1 LSALPLPF
9 YDNPLLFG
17 HDASRGLLAFE
28 AAEASVRVY
37 ARQGDRVVVT
47 DEPFRPFLLLADP
60 DLLKGFKGDADLT
73 PLDGEGVFRWLAEC
87 SAWPQ
92 ALKAREYCQRL
103 SEKGP
108 GAPEAPY
115 RFLNDPVHQFLLRS
129 GKTSFLGMTLGD
141 LRRMAVDIEVTTAPG
156 FEFPNARR
164 ESDRIIAIAMADSS
178 GWSTVLSGATMS
190 EAELLAECSRLIRE
204 RDPDVLEGH
213 NIFRF
218 DLEYME
224 ARARRLGVP
233 LAWGRDGSALRG
245 HPSRMQVAERT
256 ISYRRYMVA
265 GRHIVDTWMLTQLYD
280 VAARDLESYGLKDVA
295 RHFGVAAPDR
305 TYLPPEDIPRI
316 FREDPARLMAYA
328 RDDVLETLGISAVL
342 SPPYFVQAQAVP
354 FDYQMAI
361 LRGNATKIDALL
373 MREYLHRRQAIPA
386 PQQARAVAGGYTAV
400 LQRGVAHD
408 VWHVD
413 VTSLYPSLML
423 SQRIFPASDRLAV
436 SASLLRDLREFRVA
450 AKRLAREAAA
460 EADRVLLNALQQTFK
475 ILINSFY
482 GYLGFSQGHWNDFDA
497 ANGVT
502 GEGRR
507 LVQALVDRLGELGA
521 TVIEVDTDGLY
532 FVPPLT
538 PSSPLTSSSPL
549 TLPLSPEGRGGR
561 DSLSPS
567 GGEGQG
573 EGEQRLLAALSTALP
588 EGIQLELDG
597 RYPAMLSYKMKNYV
611 LLDPRGKLLI
621 KGSGLRSRGIELFQR
636 QWMEE
641 MFRLLL
647 TGRRGEIL
655 ALVRRWHDDFEA
667 HRVAVKQFMK
677 TETLQESPAAY
688 AEKTKAG
695 RRNAGA
701 AYELALKSARPYQA
715 GDQVSY
721 YVAGDDKRIKVNE
734 AAKLAAEWDPAAPD
748 ENTPYYVAKLYEL
761 YEKFLP
767 LIEQNGLAPVVEA
780 EAIEEPSQP
789 DLLT

>member
-28 AAEASVRVY
+28 AAEASVRIY

-47 DEPFRPFLLLADP
+47 DEPFRPFLLLTDP

-87 SAWPQ
+87 SAWPE
-92 ALKAREYCQRL
+92 ALKAREHCQRL

-108 GAPEAPY
+108 GAPDAPY
-115 RFLNDPVHQFLLRS
+115 RFLNDAVHQFLLRS

-328 RDDVLETLGISAVL
+328 RDDVLETLGLSAVL

-450 AKRLAREAAA
+450 AKRLAREATVA
-460 EADRVLLNALQQTFK
+460 ADRVLLNALQQTFK

-521 TVIEVDTDGLY
+521 TVVEVDTDGLY
-532 FVPPLT
+532 FVPPA
-538 PSSPLTSSSPL
+538 PP
-549 TLPLSPEGRGGR
+549 PE
-561 DSLSPS
+561 
-567 GGEGQG
+567 E
-573 EGEQRLLAALSTALP
+573 EHLLAQLASALP

-677 TETLQESPAAY
+677 TETLQESPAVY

-721 YVAGDDKRIKVNE
+721 YVAGDGKRIKVNE
-734 AAKLAAEWDPAAPD
+734 AAKLATEWDPAAPD

-767 LIEQNGLAPVVEA
+767 LIEQDGLAPVVEA
-780 EAIEEPSQP
+780 EAVEGPSQP

>member
-37 ARQGDRVVVT
+37 ARQGERVVVT

-92 ALKAREYCQRL
+92 ALKAREHCQRL

-108 GAPEAPY
+108 GAPDAPY
-115 RFLNDPVHQFLLRS
+115 RFLNDAVHQFLLRS

-178 GWSTVLSGATMS
+178 GWNTVLSGATMS

-328 RDDVLETLGISAVL
+328 RDDVLETLGLSTVL

-423 SQRIFPASDRLAV
+423 SQQIFPASDRLAV

-450 AKRLAREAAA
+450 AKRLAREATVA
-460 EADRVLLNALQQTFK
+460 ADRVLLNALQQTFK

-521 TVIEVDTDGLY
+521 TVVEVDTDGLY
-532 FVPPLT
+532 FVPPA
-538 PSSPLTSSSPL
+538 PP
-549 TLPLSPEGRGGR
+549 PE
-561 DSLSPS
+561 D
-567 GGEGQG
+567 EH
-573 EGEQRLLAALSTALP
+573 LLAQLASALP

-677 TETLQESPAAY
+677 TETLQESPAVY

-721 YVAGDDKRIKVNE
+721 YVAGDGKRIKVNE
-734 AAKLAAEWDPAAPD
+734 AAKLATEWDPAAPD

-767 LIEQNGLAPVVEA
+767 LIEQDGLAPVVEA
-780 EAIEEPSQP
+780 EAVEGPSQP